1 MQFSVLQG
9 KNLLARGLRE
19 GGIRV
24 TVRLVCGMGAGRK
37 EAAMQRTRCKTIWIA
52 TVMLAGAG
60 AAYAAD
66 GGRTPVSPEF
76 ARLDAN
82 RDGFLTRDE
91 THSLADFDQPF
102 READDNRDGKLDGD
116 EFTKAQAIYER
127 LRAERYLD
135 DSLITAKVKAALLKE
150 LRLKGLDVK
159 VETRG
164 GTVVL
169 SGTVNDG
176 DQARRAAEIAAGVE
190 GVSAVRNTLVV
201 KGGSIEGG
209 AT

>member
-1 MQFSVLQG
+1 
-9 KNLLARGLRE
+9 
-19 GGIRV
+19 
-24 TVRLVCGMGAGRK
+24 
-37 EAAMQRTRCKTIWIA
+37 
-52 TVMLAGAG
+52 MLAGAG
-60 AAYAAD
+60 AACAAD
-66 GGRTPVSPEF
+66 AGRTPVSPEF
-76 ARLDAN
+76 ARLDTS

-91 THSLADFDQPF
+91 THGLADFDRPF
-102 READDNRDGKLDGD
+102 READDNRDGRLDGD

-159 VETRG
+159 VETQA

-169 SGTVNDG
+169 SGTVNSG

-201 KGGSIEGG
+201 KGGSNEGG
-209 AT
+209 TT